1 MRTEK
6 PKTRRPEESRPAT
19 SSKVVCFK
27 CQAEG
32 HIAPDCPLRKEGRDS
47 NDKERRVGFC
57 VVEASTGKLSH
68 QGESFPFCFDSGV
81 ECSLIKESIAPKF
94 SGRRMT
100 DIVVMR
106 GIENTC
112 VKSTSQILSTI
123 CINGLTLEITFHVL
137 PDSHLKYDIM
147 IGREILSQS
156 FDVRI
161 TPDSLDICKTK
172 IVNACNETVEN
183 ETDLSEIDTEV
194 LGNDKG
200 RLISILEKFKNSFI
214 TGFPRTRVSTG
225 QLEIRLIDPNVTVQR
240 SPYRLS
246 EEERR
251 TVRERIS

>member
-81 ECSLIKESIAPKF
+81 ECSLLQESIAPKF

-200 RLISILEKFKNSFI
+200 QLISLLEKFKNS
-214 TGFPRTRVSTG
+214 TRCGT
-225 QLEIRLIDPNVTVQR
+225 
-240 SPYRLS
+240 PYRNH
-246 EEERR
+246 
-251 TVRERIS
+251 TRE